1 MFYAHLHCLYKSSYC
16 SSIKDPVVSRNA
28 EWDLIDW
35 FPLVFQI
42 RFFMM
47 NISWNFLSFSNCN
60 NCCLWTQNS
69 WNKISTPN
77 VPYDANWKCAVS
89 KITFNKFF
97 FSDLYCKSFKSWLI
111 CLTVFKLTFLI
122 FGEAIP
128 SLVSIA
134 I

>member
-1 MFYAHLHCLYKSSYC
+1 MFYIHFHCLGKSSHC
-16 SSIKDPVVSRNA
+16 CSIKDSVISRNT

-42 RFFMM
+42 RFYMM

-60 NCCLWTQNS
+60 DCFLWTQNS
-69 WNKISTPN
+69 WNKISSPN
-77 VPYDANWKCAVS
+77 IAYAAHIKCAVF
-89 KITFNKFF
+89 KITFNNCVVFWPV
-97 FSDLYCKSFKSWLI
+97 CKSFKSWLI

-128 SLVSIA
+128 SLESIA